1 MNIWNAEGLIPP
13 IDDSDP
19 TSPHRSPYRVSL
31 TQFVQIFA
39 ISLDR
44 CAILAG
50 YLSHRAELHRLGLVE
65 GFQWV
70 NGSFSE
76 NIELIERRPPGDV
89 DVVTY
94 AAISNEFLDSLEP
107 EDQRLLTDHDWIK
120 ETFKVDFYAQ
130 SLTDDPE
137 FLVEISAYW
146 YSIWSHRRSKQWKG
160 FLTIDLDPANDMDAL
175 QALDARREELEHEQ
189 E

>member
-1 MNIWNAEGLIPP
+1 MSIWNAEGLIPP
-13 IDDSDP
+13 INDSNP
-19 TSPHRSPYRVSL
+19 TSPIRSPYKVSL

-50 YLSHRAELHRLGLVE
+50 YLSHRAELHRIGLVR

-76 NIELIERRPPGDV
+76 NIELIEHRSPGDV
-89 DVVTY
+89 DVVTF
-94 AAISNEFLDSLEP
+94 AAIPDDFFDALQP
-107 EDQRLLTDHDWIK
+107 GDQRLLADHDWIK
-120 ETFKVDFYAQ
+120 ATFRVDFYPQ
-130 SLTDDPE
+130 SLTDAPE
-137 FLVEISAYW
+137 VLVEASAYW
-146 YSIWSHRRSKQWKG
+146 YSMWSHRRSKQWKG
-160 FLTIDLDPANDMDAL
+160 FLTIDLDPAADMDAL
-175 QALDARREELEHEQ
+175 QALEARRQELEHEQ